1 MTNKTNPTVCI
12 LMATY
17 NGEAYIAEQIESIQ
31 GQSFGDWQLIVSDDG
46 STDNTIAILNR
57 YAKDDPRII
66 VLEGLT
72 PTGSAKDN
80 FTRLVHY
87 ASAPYVMFCDQDDV
101 WLKHKVEMTLDA
113 MKKEESAQGRKV
125 PTLVFTDMEVVDRD
139 LQLIAP
145 SFTRRSH
152 INPSRTKFMQ
162 VIAQSLGAGCTM
174 MANMSLIELFKQS
187 STDSRIIMHDWW
199 LSLLAAAFGKI
210 IYIDEPT
217 SMYRQHGSNSVGSNA
232 YSPIESACNR
242 VLMKDRVL
250 ATMAQG
256 DCFREN
262 YGTLLSSQ
270 QLKHLNQYIDIMYS
284 NNPLHR
290 LFNLI
295 SSTGWKGGV
304 RRLGQLAVVLSQFE
318 CTAQ

>member
-17 NGEAYIAEQIESIQ
+17 NGEAYIAEQVESIQ
-31 GQSFGDWQLIVSDDG
+31 EQSFGDWQLIVSDDG

-66 VLEGLT
+66 ILEGLA

-101 WLKHKVEMTLDA
+101 WLKHKVEITLDA
-113 MKKEESAQGRKV
+113 MRKEESAQGRKV

-139 LQLIAP
+139 LRLIEP

-152 INPSRTKFMQ
+152 INPSRRKFMQ
-162 VIAQSLGAGCTM
+162 VVAQSLGAGCTM
-174 MANMSLIELFKQS
+174 MANMSLIELFRQS
-187 STDSRIIMHDWW
+187 PADSRIIMHDWW

-210 IYIDEPT
+210 VYIDEPT
-217 SMYRQHGSNSVGSNA
+217 SMYRQHESNSVGSSDFDPLENA
-232 YSPIESACNR
+232 KHIDVMWDRIMLTVNQAACFQEEYSAKLLP
-242 VLMKDRVL
+242 KDR
-250 ATMAQG
+250 
-256 DCFREN
+256 DCLDLYVHIPVNKNRFRRLVK
-262 YGTLLSSQ
+262 LLRS
-270 QLKHLNQYIDIMYS
+270 
-284 NNPLHR
+284 R
-290 LFNLI
+290 
-295 SSTGWKGGV
+295 GWKGGL
-304 RRLGQLAVVLSQFE
+304 RRIGQIATIVVHK
-318 CTAQ
+318 